1 MLQQK
6 NINLEIFQLNKKIL
20 DNKSKL
26 ENFNEIIKKITNSDA
41 ELILF
46 AENNYPY
53 VVEDL
58 DFSKIQQTIKE
69 NQIVII
75 GGTRHER
82 NKYYNSLFNITKNDV
97 LFFDKKILVPFGEFI
112 PFREKLNFFEIIS
125 GPSDFE
131 VGRQKRYL
139 DIDNKL
145 SYIPIICYEIIFYW
159 KIINNINQESDLII
173 NITNDIWFGKFIGP
187 YQHLYLTK
195 LRSAEFDKTIIRVS
209 NNGISAIFDKNS
221 NIIYNTNLNKKAN
234 IRKNIVLNISDFN
247 FFKIHIIANY
257 ILYFSFLIF
266 IFINFKKN
274 D

>member
-1 MLQQK
+1 MTVKIFGSLVTSFFTIFIFCLPYLFLERTTKKIEYLVIFIICLPIFSSLFFNLLNINNNMLQQK
-6 NINLEIFQLNKKIL
+6 NINLKIFQLNKKIL
-20 DNKSKL
+20 DNKKKL

-145 SYIPIICYEIIFYW
+145 SYIPIICYEIIFY
-159 KIINNINQESDLII
+159 
-173 NITNDIWFGKFIGP
+173 
-187 YQHLYLTK
+187 
-195 LRSAEFDKTIIRVS
+195 
-209 NNGISAIFDKNS
+209 
-221 NIIYNTNLNKKAN
+221 
-234 IRKNIVLNISDFN
+234 
-247 FFKIHIIANY
+247 
-257 ILYFSFLIF
+257 
-266 IFINFKKN
+266 
-274 D
+274 